1 MFGLPMKIQSKGT
14 LQWILTLQYKYPKL
28 FKRHISL
35 SLCWSDSRLCTEG
48 WGLELNRRYQVGH
61 HLL

>member
-14 LQWILTLQYKYPKL
+14 LQWILSLQYKYHE
-28 FKRHISL
+28 FIKRQISL
-35 SLCWSDSRLCTEG
+35 SLCCSISSLCTEG
-48 WGLELNRRYQVGH
+48 WGLELNRGYQLGD